1 MTRYSRGIIRFT
13 THQRLHWRSP
23 FELRGSRAIPL
34 LVTINV
40 RFHRKL
46 NDLIVVNWQRCQSK
60 KAICF
65 CSLKV
70 LRQQCIKALL
80 SSSALSSVFI
90 FRFYKKKMWP
100 TCHVLRVITSIQC
113 WRHSSLI
120 LFSNK
125 KECFLNTWSEFCDI
139 SISMYFIN
147 HHASDIY
154 IFIFKRIFS
163 CIIIV
168 IASIT
173 NTREIYLELTIIY
186 IYNKIFWVT
195 KLLITSY

>member
-90 FRFYKKKMWP
+90 FRFYKKKSGP
-100 TCHVLRVITSIQC
+100 RATCYA
-113 WRHSSLI
+113 SSLQFNVDVILVI

-125 KECFLNTWSEFCDI
+125 KECFLNAWSEFCDI

-168 IASIT
+168 ITSIT

>member
-90 FRFYKKKMWP
+90 FRFYKKKSGP
-100 TCHVLRVITSIQC
+100 RATCYA
-113 WRHSSLI
+113 SSLQFNVDVILVI

-125 KECFLNTWSEFCDI
+125 KECFLNAWSEFCDI

-163 CIIIV
+163 SIIIV

>member
-90 FRFYKKKMWP
+90 FRFYKKKCGSRA
-100 TCHVLRVITSIQC
+100 TCYA
-113 WRHSSLI
+113 SSLQFNVDVILVI

-163 CIIIV
+163 SIIIV

>member
-90 FRFYKKKMWP
+90 FRFYKKKSGP
-100 TCHVLRVITSIQC
+100 RATCYA
-113 WRHSSLI
+113 SSLQFNVDVILVI

-168 IASIT
+168 ITSIT

>member
-90 FRFYKKKMWP
+90 FRFYKKKSGP
-100 TCHVLRVITSIQC
+100 RATCYASSFQFNVDVI
-113 WRHSSLI
+113 LVI

-168 IASIT
+168 ITSIT

>member
-90 FRFYKKKMWP
+90 FRFYKKKSGP
-100 TCHVLRVITSIQC
+100 RATCYA
-113 WRHSSLI
+113 SSLQFNVDVILVI

-173 NTREIYLELTIIY
+173 NTREIYLELIIIY